1 MVVLLTG
8 GTGLVGTALVKKLK
22 QRGHEV
28 RILVRAKSDDPGTFL
43 WNYQKKQIDPGALN
57 GVDCIVH
64 LAGASIAKR
73 WTEKYK
79 EEILSSRVDS
89 AQFLREQLEK
99 TGQKLK
105 AFISASGTNYYGT
118 VTTSKVFTE
127 QDPAVSKDFLSL
139 VCEKWEAAADI
150 FSPHSERIVKIR
162 TAPVLSKDGGS
173 FKPLKLL
180 SDFHLSSPVGSGRQY
195 FPWIHIE
202 DLVSVYLHS
211 IENPQIEGALNAVAS
226 EIPTNREFMKTLAQ
240 VNGKLFIPLAVPS
253 VVLRG
258 VLGEMSSILLEGSRV
273 SNQKMEKAGI
283 PLLYPK
289 LEPALRKLLY

>member
-89 AQFLREQLEK
+89 A
-99 TGQKLK
+99 
-105 AFISASGTNYYGT
+105 
-118 VTTSKVFTE
+118 
-127 QDPAVSKDFLSL
+127 
-139 VCEKWEAAADI
+139 
-150 FSPHSERIVKIR
+150 
-162 TAPVLSKDGGS
+162 
-173 FKPLKLL
+173 
-180 SDFHLSSPVGSGRQY
+180 
-195 FPWIHIE
+195 
-202 DLVSVYLHS
+202 
-211 IENPQIEGALNAVAS
+211 AL
-226 EIPTNREFMKTLAQ
+226 I
-240 VNGKLFIPLAVPS
+240 
-253 VVLRG
+253 
-258 VLGEMSSILLEGSRV
+258 
-273 SNQKMEKAGI
+273 
-283 PLLYPK
+283 
-289 LEPALRKLLY
+289 